1 MRCRLGLAFA
11 LVIAAPVSVSAQ
23 ASLQETL
30 LRAKPA
36 VAIVLAEVGADVTVR
51 CAGGTPVTVATAPF
65 RESGTGF
72 FVSPSGWM
80 ITSAHLVTPAHK
92 TPEWLLSHHVEKGV
106 RAACVPD
113 ALARRGLAPG
123 ERPDVED
130 DITRQ
135 MLVSAGP
142 SVKTVL
148 EPSISVILPNG
159 ARLAAKVVK
168 YSPPVAGAA
177 MPGRDLALLHLE
189 ASDMP
194 SLSFGDSSRTKI
206 GDKLH
211 IIGFPGVVM
220 THELLNA
227 SAKVEATI
235 TNGAVSGFQQN
246 VANQPLI
253 QTDAAAAAGGS
264 GSPAVGT
271 DGRVLGVLSF
281 VTSDQG
287 TVVQGFNFVI
297 PAMAVLEFLKGTGVP
312 LDEPS
317 NFNRAWHAA
326 LSDYFAGNY
335 SRATRH
341 LDEANR
347 LVPELPDVRRL
358 TADNDERRKSEP
370 LLPWRTVAVSVL
382 VASALAYAALVARR
396 WWRNRFRVRP
406 SEVARLVESEH
417 PPVILDVRD
426 DSTYAK
432 SPVRIPQSMHVT
444 PEQLAQAQ
452 PHLEIARDRLIV
464 AYCT

>member
-1 MRCRLGLAFA
+1 
-11 LVIAAPVSVSAQ
+11 
-23 ASLQETL
+23 
-30 LRAKPA
+30 
-36 VAIVLAEVGADVTVR
+36 
-51 CAGGTPVTVATAPF
+51 
-65 RESGTGF
+65 
-72 FVSPSGWM
+72 
-80 ITSAHLVTPAHK
+80 
-92 TPEWLLSHHVEKGV
+92 
-106 RAACVPD
+106 
-113 ALARRGLAPG
+113 
-123 ERPDVED
+123 
-130 DITRQ
+130 
-135 MLVSAGP
+135 
-142 SVKTVL
+142 
-148 EPSISVILPNG
+148 
-159 ARLAAKVVK
+159 
-168 YSPPVAGAA
+168 
-177 MPGRDLALLHLE
+177 MPGRDLALLHVE

>member
-1 MRCRLGLAFA
+1 MRRPFA
-11 LVIAAPVSVSAQ
+11 LALALVVVSPALACAQ

-36 VAIVLAEVGADVTVR
+36 VAIVVAEVGADVTVR
-51 CAGGTPVTVATAPF
+51 CGSGEPVTIATAPF

-72 FVSPSGWM
+72 FISPTGWM
-80 ITSAHLVTPAHK
+80 ITNAHLVTPAHRSPK
-92 TPEWLLSHHVEKGV
+92 WLLNHHAEKGV
-106 RAACVPD
+106 RAACVP
-113 ALARRGLAPG
+113 ALLASRGLTPG
-123 ERPDVED
+123 QRPDVED
-130 DITRQ
+130 QITRQ
-135 MLVSAGP
+135 VLVSALP
-142 SVKTVL
+142 SAKTAL
-148 EPSISVILPNG
+148 KPSISVILANG

-177 MPGRDLALLHLE
+177 MAGRDLALLHLE
-189 ASDMP
+189 AADMP
-194 SLSFGDSSRTKI
+194 SLALGDSTQTKI

-227 SAKVEATI
+227 SAKIEATI
-235 TNGAVSGFQQN
+235 TNGSVSGFQRD

-253 QTDAAAAAGGS
+253 QTDAAAAARAS
-264 GSPAVGT
+264 GSPAVGS

-281 VTSDQG
+281 VTSDHG
-287 TVVQGFNFVI
+287 TVVQGFNFVL
-297 PAMAVLEFLKGTGVP
+297 PAAAVVEFLKGTGVP
-312 LDEPS
+312 LDETS

-326 LSDYFAGNY
+326 LTDHFAGNY
-335 SRATRH
+335 SRAARH

-347 LVPELPDVRRL
+347 LVPQLPDVRRL

-370 LLPWRTVAVSVL
+370 FLPWRTVAVSVL
-382 VASALAYAALVARR
+382 VVCAVAYAALAARR
-396 WWRNRFRVRP
+396 WRRNRFRVRP

-426 DSTYAK
+426 DAAYAK
-432 SPVRIPQSMHVT
+432 SPVRIPRSMHVT
-444 PEQLAQAQ
+444 PQQLAQDA
-452 PHLEIARDRLIV
+452 PHLDIARDRAIV

>member
-1 MRCRLGLAFA
+1 MRRRLGFA
-11 LVIAAPVSVSAQ
+11 LALVTVVPVGVSAQ
-23 ASLQETL
+23 PSLQETL

-36 VAIVLAEVGADVTVR
+36 VAIVVAEVGAEVTVR
-51 CAGGTPVTVATAPF
+51 CTDAAAVTVATEPF

-72 FVSPSGWM
+72 FISPSGWM
-80 ITSAHLVTPAHK
+80 ITNAHLVTPAH
-92 TPEWLLSHHVEKGV
+92 TAPAWMLTHHVEKAV

-113 ALARRGLAPG
+113 LLARRGLTLG
-123 ERPDVED
+123 ERRDVED
-130 DITRQ
+130 QITRQ
-135 MLVSAGP
+135 VLGRALPSAKTMLQ
-142 SVKTVL
+142 
-148 EPSISVILPNG
+148 PSISVILPNG

-177 MPGRDLALLHLE
+177 MAGRDLALLRLE

-194 SLSFGDSSRTKI
+194 SLAFGDSSRTKI

-227 SAKVEATI
+227 SAKTEATI
-235 TNGAVSGFQQN
+235 TNGAVSGFQQD
-246 VANQPLI
+246 VANEPLI

-264 GSPAVGT
+264 GSPAVGG
-271 DGRVLGVLSF
+271 DGRVLGVLNF

-287 TVVQGFNFVI
+287 TVVQGFNFVL
-297 PAMAVLEFLKGTGVP
+297 PAAAIVEFLKGTGVP
-312 LDEPS
+312 LAESS
-317 NFNRAWHAA
+317 NFNKAWHAA
-326 LSDYFAGNY
+326 LSDYFGGNY
-335 SRATRH
+335 SRAARH

-358 TADNDERRKSEP
+358 AADNDARRRSEP
-370 LLPWRTVAVSVL
+370 LVPWRTVAVSVL
-382 VASALAYAALVARR
+382 CICALAFAALAARR
-396 WWRNRFRVRP
+396 WRRNRFRVRP

-426 DSTYAK
+426 DSTYAQ
-432 SPVRIPQSMHVT
+432 SPVRIPRSLHVT
-444 PEQLAQAQ
+444 PQELAQER
-452 PHLEIARDRLIV
+452 PRLDIARDRVIV

>member
-1 MRCRLGLAFA
+1 MRRAFGIAFA
-11 LVIAAPVSVSAQ
+11 LAIAAPVSVSAQ

-36 VAIVLAEVGADVTVR
+36 VAIVVAEVSADVTVR
-51 CAGGTPVTVATAPF
+51 CGGATPVTVTTEPF
-65 RESGTGF
+65 RENGTGF
-72 FVSPSGWM
+72 FVTPSGWM
-80 ITSAHLVTPAHK
+80 ITSAHLVTPARE
-92 TPEWLLSHHVEKGV
+92 TPEWLLRHHVEKGV

-113 ALARRGLAPG
+113 VLARRGLVPG
-123 ERPDVED
+123 QRPDVED
-130 DITRQ
+130 EITGQ
-135 MLVSAGP
+135 MLVSALPSAKTALHP
-142 SVKTVL
+142 SV
-148 EPSISVILPNG
+148 SVILPNG

-168 YSPPVAGAA
+168 YTPPVAGAA
-177 MPGRDLALLHLE
+177 TAGRDLALLHLE

-227 SAKVEATI
+227 SAKTEATI

-246 VANQPLI
+246 VADQPLI
-253 QTDAAAAAGGS
+253 QTDAAAAVGGS
-264 GSPAVGT
+264 GSPAVGN
-271 DGRVLGVLSF
+271 DGRVLGVLTF
-281 VTSDQG
+281 ATSAQG
-287 TVVQGFNFVI
+287 TAVQGFNFVI
-297 PAMAVLEFLKGTGVP
+297 PAMAVLEFLKGTGVR

-326 LSDYFAGNY
+326 LSDYFAGHY
-335 SRATRH
+335 SRAARH
-341 LDEANR
+341 LEEANR
-347 LVPELPDVRRL
+347 LVPELPDVRRV

-370 LLPWRTVAVSVL
+370 LVPWRTIAVSVL
-382 VASALAYAALVARR
+382 VASALAYAALAARR

-406 SEVARLVESEH
+406 SEVARLVEGEH

-426 DSTYAK
+426 DSTYAT
-432 SPVRIPQSMHVT
+432 SPVRIPHSVHVS
-444 PEQLAQAQ
+444 PEHLAQSQ
-452 PHLEIARDRLIV
+452 PQLDIARDRLIV

>member
-1 MRCRLGLAFA
+1 MHPRLALALA
-11 LVIAAPVSVSAQ
+11 LLVMPVAPVFAQ
-23 ASLQETL
+23 PSLQETL

-36 VAIVLAEVGADVTVR
+36 VAIVIAEVAAEVTVR
-51 CAGGTPVTVATAPF
+51 CGAGDAVTVTTAPF

-72 FVSPSGWM
+72 FVSPNGWM
-80 ITSAHLVTPAHK
+80 ITNAHLVTPAHQSPK
-92 TPEWLLSHHVEKGV
+92 WLLNHHAEKGV
-106 RAACVPD
+106 RAACVPGL
-113 ALARRGLAPG
+113 LARQALAPG
-123 ERPDVED
+123 QRRDVED
-130 DITRQ
+130 QITRQ
-135 MLVSAGP
+135 VLVGALPSA
-142 SVKTVL
+142 KTVL
-148 EPSISVILPNG
+148 QPSISVILPNG

-177 MPGRDLALLHLE
+177 MAGRDLALLRLE
-189 ASDMP
+189 AADMP
-194 SLSFGDSSRTKI
+194 SLTLGDSTQTKI

-227 SAKVEATI
+227 AAKVEATV
-235 TNGAVSGFQQN
+235 TSGAVSGFQQD

-253 QTDAAAAAGGS
+253 QTDAAAATGAS

-287 TVVQGFNFVI
+287 TVVQGFNFVL
-297 PAMAVLEFLKGTGVP
+297 PAAALLDFLKGTGVP

-317 NFNRAWHAA
+317 KFNTAWYAA
-326 LSDYFAGNY
+326 LSEHFAGNY
-335 SRATRH
+335 SRAARH
-341 LDEANR
+341 LQEANR

-358 TADNDERRKSEP
+358 SAENEERRKSEP
-370 LLPWRTVAVSVL
+370 FLPWRTVAAGVL
-382 VASALAYAALVARR
+382 VACAVGFAALAARR
-396 WWRNRFRVRP
+396 WRRNRFRVRP
-406 SEVARLVESEH
+406 AEVARLVETEN

-426 DSTYAK
+426 APTYAK

-444 PEQLAQAQ
+444 PEELAQAE
-452 PHLEIARDRLIV
+452 PSLDIDRGRLIV

>member
-1 MRCRLGLAFA
+1 MRRRFA
-11 LVIAAPVSVSAQ
+11 LALALVVVPAATVSAQ

-36 VAIVLAEVGADVTVR
+36 VAIVVAEVGADVTVR
-51 CAGGTPVTVATAPF
+51 CGGGDAVTVTTQPF

-80 ITSAHLVTPAHK
+80 ITNAHLVTPAHQS
-92 TPEWLLSHHVEKGV
+92 PQWLLNHHAEKGV

-113 ALARRGLAPG
+113 LLARRGLAPG
-123 ERPDVED
+123 QRRDVED
-130 DITRQ
+130 EITRQ
-135 MLVSAGP
+135 VLVGALPSA
-142 SVKTVL
+142 KTVL
-148 EPSISVILPNG
+148 QPSISVILPNG

-177 MPGRDLALLHLE
+177 MAGRDLALLRLE

-194 SLSFGDSSRTKI
+194 SLAFGDSTQTKI

-211 IIGFPGVVM
+211 IIGFPGIVM

-227 SAKVEATI
+227 SAKVEATV
-235 TNGAVSGFQQN
+235 TNGAVSGFQQD

-253 QTDAAAAAGGS
+253 QTDAAAATGAS
-264 GSPAVGT
+264 GSPAVGS
-271 DGRVLGVLSF
+271 DGRVIGVLSF

-287 TVVQGFNFVI
+287 TVVQGFNFVL
-297 PAMAVLEFLKGTGVP
+297 PAAAVLDFLKGTGVA

-317 NFNRAWHAA
+317 KFNAAWHAA
-326 LSDYFAGNY
+326 LSEHFAGNY
-335 SRATRH
+335 SRAARH
-341 LDEANR
+341 LQEANR

-370 LLPWRTVAVSVL
+370 FLPWRTVAAAVL
-382 VASALAYAALVARR
+382 VACAVAYAALAARR
-396 WWRNRFRVRP
+396 WRRNRFRVRP
-406 SEVARLVESEH
+406 SEVARLVESDK

-426 DSTYAK
+426 APTYAR
-432 SPVRIPQSMHVT
+432 SPVRIPHSVHVT
-444 PEQLAQAQ
+444 PEALAQDA
-452 PHLEIARDRLIV
+452 PRLDIERDRLIV

>member
-1 MRCRLGLAFA
+1 MHPLALA
-11 LVIAAPVSVSAQ
+11 LAIVVVLSTTVSAQ
-23 ASLQETL
+23 PSLQETL

-36 VAIVLAEVGADVTVR
+36 VAIVVAEVGAEVTVR
-51 CAGGTPVTVATAPF
+51 CGGGEAVTVTTAPF

-72 FVSPSGWM
+72 FVNPSGWL
-80 ITSAHLVTPAHK
+80 ITNAHLVTPAHK
-92 TPEWLLSHHVEKGV
+92 SPKWLMNHHAEKGV
-106 RAACVPD
+106 RSACLPPL
-113 ALARRGLAPG
+113 LANRGLAPG
-123 ERPDVED
+123 QRPDVED
-130 DITRQ
+130 QITRQ
-135 MLVSAGP
+135 LLVSALP
-142 SVKTVL
+142 STKTVL
-148 EPSISVILPNG
+148 KPSISVVLPNG

-194 SLSFGDSSRTKI
+194 SLTLGDSTQTKI

-227 SAKVEATI
+227 SAKVEATG
-235 TNGAVSGFQQN
+235 TNGAVSGFQRD

-287 TVVQGFNFVI
+287 TVVQGFNFVL
-297 PAMAVLEFLKGTGVP
+297 PAAAVLEFLKGTGVA
-312 LDEPS
+312 LDEQS
-317 NFNRAWHAA
+317 KFNAAWHAA
-326 LSDYFAGNY
+326 LSDHFGGHY
-335 SRATRH
+335 SRAARH
-341 LDEANR
+341 LQEANR

-358 TADNDERRKSEP
+358 TADNEERRKSEP
-370 LLPWRTVAVSVL
+370 FVPWRTVAIAVL
-382 VASALAYAALVARR
+382 VLCALGGAALAARR

-406 SEVARLVESEH
+406 SEVARLVESEN

-426 DSTYAK
+426 DATYAK

-444 PEQLAQAQ
+444 PDELAQQ
-452 PHLEIARDRLIV
+452 TPRLDIERDRLVI

>member
-1 MRCRLGLAFA
+1 MHRLFA
-11 LVIAAPVSVSAQ
+11 LALILAVTDPAGVSAQ
-23 ASLQETL
+23 TSLQEML

-36 VAIVLAEVGADVTVR
+36 VAVVVAEAGAEVTVR
-51 CAGGTPVTVATAPF
+51 CGAGDAVTVSTEPF

-72 FVSPSGWM
+72 FISPSGWM
-80 ITSAHLVTPAHK
+80 ITNAHLVTPAHRL
-92 TPEWLLSHHVEKGV
+92 PQWLMNHHAEKGV

-113 ALARRGLAPG
+113 LLARRGLAPG
-123 ERPDVED
+123 QRRDVED
-130 DITRQ
+130 EITRQ
-135 MLVSAGP
+135 ILVAAMPSA
-142 SVKTVL
+142 KTVL
-148 EPSISVILPNG
+148 QPSISIVLPNG

-177 MPGRDLALLHLE
+177 MAGRDLALLRLE

-194 SLSFGDSSRTKI
+194 SLALGDSTQMKI

-227 SAKVEATI
+227 SAKVEATV
-235 TNGAVSGFQQN
+235 TSGAVSGFQQD

-253 QTDAAAAAGGS
+253 QTDATAAGGAS
-264 GSPAVGT
+264 GSPAVGN
-271 DGRVLGVLSF
+271 DGRVMGVLSF

-287 TVVQGFNFVI
+287 TVVQGFNFVL
-297 PAMAVLEFLKGTGVP
+297 PAAAVLEFLKGTGVA
-312 LDEPS
+312 LDEQS
-317 NFNRAWHAA
+317 KFNAAWHAA
-326 LSDYFAGNY
+326 LSDHFGGHY
-335 SRATRH
+335 SRAARH
-341 LDEANR
+341 LQEANR

-358 TADNDERRKSEP
+358 TADNEERRKSEP
-370 LLPWRTVAVSVL
+370 FVPWRTVAIAVL
-382 VASALAYAALVARR
+382 VLCALAGAALAARR

-406 SEVARLVESEH
+406 SEVARLVESEN

-426 DSTYAK
+426 DATYAK

-444 PEQLAQAQ
+444 PDELAKQT
-452 PHLEIARDRLIV
+452 PRLDIERDRLVI